1 MLNKESIYVILFS
14 IPIYQLLFYTVQ
26 LVSFRR
32 KNPSKKYLGLLL
44 LSMTAF
50 LLMNAIHF
58 LGYNDTFAY
67 LYFIYLPV
75 LLSVAPAYFLYILS
89 ITQENHDVN
98 KRQRLILFSPAIAML
113 VANIIFLGTMD
124 HASRIALVDQESII
138 NGLKGDGIGNSLVG
152 FWIIGILLVFA
163 QIAFAIIKVSQI
175 IHKETELMNREPSHL
190 AYLEWKWILGISI
203 SVLIFLIINVMI
215 EMVLPM
221 KMLGIAVVYNFLM
234 LAAGGLSGYMG
245 MKQDD
250 LLNLVE
256 KVAQPERAAAEPVS
270 TEEPAIIS
278 SEAPLS
284 FISSSEAD
292 NIHNRIIDYLQTE
305 KPYLKPDFSL
315 QGLCN
320 NLNVSRRKI
329 SYVMNDVMKRNFYG
343 IINEYRI
350 KEAKDLIM
358 DQENSQIKIEV
369 LGEMVGFQSKS
380 SFNACFKKMTGMTPS
395 EYRHK
400 HKNNFSK

>member
-113 VANIIFLGTMD
+113 VANIIYLGTMD

-256 KVAQPERAAAEPVS
+256 KVAQPERAAAESAS

-315 QGLCN
+315 QDLCN

>member
-256 KVAQPERAAAEPVS
+256 KVAQPERAATEPAS
-270 TEEPAIIS
+270 TEEPAFIS

-284 FISSSEAD
+284 FISSSEAE
-292 NIHNRIIDYLQTE
+292 NIHKRIIEYLQTE

-315 QGLCN
+315 QDLCN

-329 SYVMNDVMKRNFYG
+329 SYVMNDVMDRNFYG

-350 KEAKDLIM
+350 KEAEDLIL

-395 EYRHK
+395 EYRQRHK
-400 HKNNFSK
+400 SNFSK